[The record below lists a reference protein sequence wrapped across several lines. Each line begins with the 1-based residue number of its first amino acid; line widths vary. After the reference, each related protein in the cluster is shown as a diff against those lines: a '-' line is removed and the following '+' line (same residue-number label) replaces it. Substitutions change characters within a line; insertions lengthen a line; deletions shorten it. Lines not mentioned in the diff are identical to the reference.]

1 MKHIHFIGIGGTGLS
16 AIAMVLLERGFVVSG
31 SDQFPSERLKRLKE
45 NGAKV
50 IIGHEPKNIIGAD
63 LIVRSSAVPD
73 DNPEIQAAL
82 KEGLPVLKR
91 VNYLSQLLG
100 DQKSIAFAGTH
111 GKTTTTAMLAWVL
124 SSLGFDPSY
133 VIGGDSK
140 NLGKNAHAG
149 HGDYFV
155 IEADEYDRMFH
166 GLNPF
171 LAVVTN
177 IEHDHPDCYETK
189 EELLESFWIFV
200 DQILPN
206 GILLVCGEDQGVQDL
221 LAAVTRE
228 DIRIFTYGKNSEFDF
243 YISDIEINQYGGFS
257 FQFYDSLS
265 ALRKTIDLMIPGEHN
280 VINACAVLAVTAL
293 LEISLQDAAEALQ
306 KYRGTERRFEIVG
319 VVNGITI
326 IDDYAHHPT
335 EIKATLAAAR
345 SIYKNHRIWAVWQ
358 PHTFSRTRML
368 FNQFLEAF
376 SDADFLLI
384 TDIYAARESVP
395 EDGFSSEH
403 LVDALRALN
412 DIGQPNTRYLPDTSF
427 LDTNFEQ
434 ITRLLETELRPN
446 DVLLVLS
453 AGDANQ
459 IIPELMSKFDRK
471 QASYDEL
478 IGKFGKSV
486 QKNFP
491 LADYTSARM
500 GGDADYFYQAES
512 MESLIKIVSFAWKHR
527 IPFVIIG
534 SASNVLISE
543 KGVRGLVIRNRANN
557 IHLDEDAAT
566 VWAESGTNLSVLA
579 RKVSERGFSGFE
591 WAAGIPGTVG
601 GAVVGNAGAHG
612 SDIASMLI
620 VAEILH
626 LDIKGSDFILD
637 RKKFPREE
645 LEFSYR
651 SSILKKPDNYSV
663 VLAAQF
669 QLAASEKELVQ
680 EKMRSFRQYRQETQ
694 PPGASMG
701 SMFKNPPNG
710 FAGQLIEQS
719 GLKGARIGGVQIS
732 PEHAN
737 FMINLGEAKP
747 SEVFALIQKV
757 QKTVKEKSG
766 IQLELEVE
774 LLGEW

>member
-16 AIAMVLLERGFVVSG
+16 AIAMVLLERGFIVSG
-31 SDQFPSERLKRLKE
+31 SDQYPSDRLQRLQEK
-45 NGAKV
+45 GAKV
-50 IIGHEPKNIIGAD
+50 IIGHDEKNIIGVD

-73 DNPEIQAAL
+73 DNPEVQAAL
-82 KEGLPVLKR
+82 REGMPVLKR
-91 VNYLSQLLG
+91 VNYLSQLIA
-100 DQKSIAFAGTH
+100 DQRPIAVAGTH

-140 NLGKNAHAG
+140 NLRKNAHAG
-149 HGDYFV
+149 NGDYFV

-171 LAVVTN
+171 LAVITN

-189 EELLESFWIFV
+189 EELLEAFWIFV

-221 LAAVTRE
+221 LGAVTRE
-228 DIRIFTYGKNSEFDF
+228 DIRKYTYGKNSEFDF
-243 YISDIEINQYGGFS
+243 YVSDMEINQNSGFS
-257 FQFYDSLS
+257 FQFHDNLS
-265 ALRKTIDLMIPGEHN
+265 SREKSVDLMIPGEQN
-280 VINACAVLAVTAL
+280 VLNACAVLAITAL
-293 LEISLQDAAEALQ
+293 LDISLQDAAKALQ
-306 KYRGTERRFEIVG
+306 QYTGTQRRFEIAG
-319 VVNGITI
+319 VMNEITF

-335 EIKATLAAAR
+335 EIRATLAAAR
-345 SIYKNHRIWAVWQ
+345 SIYDNHRIWAVWQ
-358 PHTFSRTRML
+358 PHTYSRTRM
-368 FNQFLEAF
+368 FFDQFLASF

-395 EDGFSSEH
+395 EDGFSSKD
-403 LVDALRALN
+403 LVEALKAQD
-412 DIGQPNTRYLPDTSF
+412 DIGYPDTRYIPDISDLSKGF
-427 LDTNFEQ
+427 Q
-434 ITRLLETELRPN
+434 SVIALLIKELKPN

-453 AGDANQ
+453 AGDANN
-459 IIPELMSKFDRK
+459 IIPDLISSFQRK
-471 QASYDEL
+471 QTSFDGL
-478 IGKFGKSV
+478 IEKFGRDVK
-486 QKNFP
+486 KDFP
-491 LADYTSARM
+491 LAAYTSARM
-500 GGDADYFYQAES
+500 GGNADYFYQAES
-512 MESLIKIVSFAWKHR
+512 MESLIEIVSFAWMHR

-534 SASNVLISE
+534 AGSNILIND
-543 KGVRGLVIRNRANN
+543 KGVRGLVIHNRANH
-557 IHLDEDAAT
+557 IQLDEESAT
-566 VWAESGTNLSVLA
+566 VWAESGVNLGVLA
-579 RKVSERGFSGFE
+579 RKVSEKGFSGFE

-626 LDIKGSDFILD
+626 LDIKGFDFIID
-637 RKKFPREE
+637 RKKFSGKE

-651 SSILKKPDNYSV
+651 SSILKKPDNYSII
-663 VLAAQF
+663 LAAQF
-669 QLAASEKELVQ
+669 QLVVSEKILIQ
-680 EKMRSFRQYRQETQ
+680 EKMRTFRQYRQETQ

-719 GLKGARIGGVQIS
+719 GLKGARIGDVQIS
-732 PEHAN
+732 PIHAN
-737 FMINLGEAKP
+737 FMVNLGEAKP
-747 SEVFALIQKV
+747 SDVYALIQKV
-757 QKTVKEKSG
+757 QKTVFEESG
-766 IQLELEVE
+766 VQLELEIE

>member
-16 AIAMVLLERGFVVSG
+16 AIAMVLLERGFMVSG
-31 SDQFPSERLKRLKE
+31 SDQHPSNRLQRLQEK
-45 NGAKV
+45 GAKV
-50 IIGHEPKNIIGAD
+50 IIGHDEKNIIGAD

-82 KEGLPVLKR
+82 REGMPVLKR
-91 VNYLSQLLG
+91 VNYLSQLIA
-100 DQKSIAFAGTH
+100 DQRSIAIAGTH
-111 GKTTTTAMLAWVL
+111 GKTTTTAMLAWAL

-149 HGDYFV
+149 NGDYFV

-177 IEHDHPDCYETK
+177 IEHDHPDCYGTK
-189 EELLESFWIFV
+189 EELLEAFWIFV

-221 LAAVTRE
+221 LGAVARE
-228 DIRIFTYGKNSEFDF
+228 DIRIFTYGKNPEFDF
-243 YISDIEINQYGGFS
+243 YVSDIEINQYSGFT
-257 FQFYDSLS
+257 FQFHDSLS
-265 ALRKTIDLMIPGEHN
+265 ALEKTVDLMIPGEQN
-280 VINACAVLAVTAL
+280 VLNACAVLAVTAL
-293 LEISLQDAAEALQ
+293 LEISLQDAAKAL
-306 KYRGTERRFEIVG
+306 KNYKGTERRFEIVG
-319 VVNGITI
+319 VVNGITF

-345 SIYKNHRIWAVWQ
+345 SIYKDHRIWVVWQ
-358 PHTFSRTRML
+358 PHTYSRIQIL
-368 FNQFLEAF
+368 FDQFLEVF
-376 SDADFLLI
+376 SDANFLLI
-384 TDIYAARESVP
+384 TDIYAARESAP
-395 EDGFSSEH
+395 EDGFSSKD
-403 LVDALRALN
+403 LVESIKAQVDVRYP
-412 DIGQPNTRYLPDTSF
+412 DTRYIPDVSDLSKDFQSLTM
-427 LDTNFEQ
+427 
-434 ITRLLETELRPN
+434 LLEKELKPN
-446 DVLLVLS
+446 DVLVVLS

-459 IIPELMSKFDRK
+459 IIPDLMSRFDRK
-471 QASYDEL
+471 LASYDEL
-478 IGKFGKSV
+478 VDKFGKSV

-491 LADYTSARM
+491 LAVHTSARM
-500 GGDADYFYQAES
+500 GGNADYFYQAES
-512 MESLIKIVSFAWKHR
+512 VESLIEIVSFVWKHR
-527 IPFVIIG
+527 IPFVMIG
-534 SASNVLISE
+534 AASNVLVSE
-543 KGVRGLVIRNRANN
+543 KGVRGLVIQNRANH
-557 IHLDEDAAT
+557 IHLDEEAAT
-566 VWAESGTNLSVLA
+566 VWAESGTNLGVLA

-612 SDIASMLI
+612 SDMASMLI
-620 VAEILH
+620 VADILH
-626 LDIKGSDFILD
+626 LNNKGSDFIID
-637 RKKFPREE
+637 RRKFSREE

-651 SSILKKPDNYSV
+651 SSILKKPDSYSI

-669 QLAASEKELVQ
+669 QLVASEKELIQ
-680 EKMRSFRQYRQETQ
+680 ERMRTFRQYRQETQ

-719 GLKGARIGGVQIS
+719 GLKGARIGDVQIS
-732 PEHAN
+732 PVHAN

-747 SEVFALIQKV
+747 SDVYTLIQKV
-757 QKTVKEKSG
+757 QKTVFEESG
-766 IQLELEVE
+766 VQLELEIE
-774 LLGEW
+774 LLGDW

>member
-16 AIAMVLLERGFVVSG
+16 AIAMVLLERGFMVSG
-31 SDQFPSERLKRLKE
+31 SDQHPSNRLQRLQEK
-45 NGAKV
+45 GAKV
-50 IIGHEPKNIIGAD
+50 IIGHDEKNIIGAD

-82 KEGLPVLKR
+82 REGMPVLKR
-91 VNYLSQLLG
+91 VNYLSQLIA
-100 DQKSIAFAGTH
+100 DQRSIAIAGTH
-111 GKTTTTAMLAWVL
+111 GKTTTTAMLAWAL

-149 HGDYFV
+149 NGDYFV

-177 IEHDHPDCYETK
+177 IEHDHPDCYGTK
-189 EELLESFWIFV
+189 EELLEAFWIFV

-221 LAAVTRE
+221 LGAVARE
-228 DIRIFTYGKNSEFDF
+228 DIRIFTYGKNPEFDF
-243 YISDIEINQYGGFS
+243 YVSDIEINQYSGFT
-257 FQFYDSLS
+257 FQFHDSLS
-265 ALRKTIDLMIPGEHN
+265 ALEKTVDLMIPGEQN
-280 VINACAVLAVTAL
+280 VLNACAVLAVTAL
-293 LEISLQDAAEALQ
+293 LEISLQDAAKAL
-306 KYRGTERRFEIVG
+306 KNYKGTERRFEIVG
-319 VVNGITI
+319 VVNGITF

-345 SIYKNHRIWAVWQ
+345 SIYKDHRIWVVWQ
-358 PHTFSRTRML
+358 PHTYSRIQIL
-368 FNQFLEAF
+368 FDQFLEVF
-376 SDADFLLI
+376 SDANFLLI
-384 TDIYAARESVP
+384 TDIYAARESAP
-395 EDGFSSEH
+395 EDGFSSKD
-403 LVDALRALN
+403 LVESIKAQVDVRYP
-412 DIGQPNTRYLPDTSF
+412 DTRYIPDVSDLSKDFQSLTM
-427 LDTNFEQ
+427 
-434 ITRLLETELRPN
+434 LLEKELKPN
-446 DVLLVLS
+446 DVLVVLS

-459 IIPELMSKFDRK
+459 IIPDLMSRFDRK
-471 QASYDEL
+471 LASYDEL
-478 IGKFGKSV
+478 VDKFGKSV

-491 LADYTSARM
+491 LAVYTSARM
-500 GGDADYFYQAES
+500 GGNADYFYQAES
-512 MESLIKIVSFAWKHR
+512 VESLIEIVSFVWKHR
-527 IPFVIIG
+527 IPFVMIG
-534 SASNVLISE
+534 AASNVLVSE
-543 KGVRGLVIRNRANN
+543 KGVRGLVIQNRANH
-557 IHLDEDAAT
+557 IHLDEEAAT
-566 VWAESGTNLSVLA
+566 VWAESGTNLGVLA

-612 SDIASMLI
+612 SDMASMLI
-620 VAEILH
+620 VADILH
-626 LDIKGSDFILD
+626 LNNKGSDFIID
-637 RKKFPREE
+637 RRNFSREE

-651 SSILKKPDNYSV
+651 SSILKKPDSYSI

-669 QLAASEKELVQ
+669 QLVASEKELIQ
-680 EKMRSFRQYRQETQ
+680 ERMRTFRQYRQETQ

-719 GLKGARIGGVQIS
+719 GLKGARIGDVQIS
-732 PEHAN
+732 PVHAN

-747 SEVFALIQKV
+747 SDVYTLIQKV
-757 QKTVKEKSG
+757 QKTVFEESG
-766 IQLELEVE
+766 VQLELEIE
-774 LLGEW
+774 LLGDW